1 MLLGNVVRAPRGPEA
16 SGKRSP
22 SGRVVFCADSEVFDD
37 GKLEIGRGA
46 VLPPEVTDQ
55 NQPVGEVSPACGS
68 RRPALC
74 PLQTRSPYHVP
85 FGTAAVL
92 RRPDPGPQRNP
103 EKRWSPVRRRE
114 GIRIFRRVC
123 GFHSYP
129 AARSLVVRAEGAWLG
144 RLEVGLRRVGGR
156 WGEECPGR
164 TGRDPEG
171 RRLCQI
177 RCFLSGEAAPESAS
191 DACFSSEELPAFR
204 RKNGAPRPLHGSCS
218 SSSCSVSISR
228 VPGMQGSQR

>member
-1 MLLGNVVRAPRGPEA
+1 MKSAVIPADFRAPGCSGCPRRKGAAKPNLAPQSGDETPPPCRSVNVGTLARLLENGVRAPRGPEA

-22 SGRVVFCADSEVFDD
+22 SGRVVFCADSEVCDD
-37 GKLEIGRGA
+37 RKLELGRGA

-68 RRPALC
+68 RCPALC

-114 GIRIFRRVC
+114 GIRTRPF
-123 GFHSYP
+123 
-129 AARSLVVRAEGAWLG
+129 
-144 RLEVGLRRVGGR
+144 
-156 WGEECPGR
+156 
-164 TGRDPEG
+164 
-171 RRLCQI
+171 
-177 RCFLSGEAAPESAS
+177 SGE
-191 DACFSSEELPAFR
+191 CV
-204 RKNGAPRPLHGSCS
+204 
-218 SSSCSVSISR
+218 VSIVTRPRDAS
-228 VPGMQGSQR
+228 S